1 MLVNVFVPERER
13 ERKRERERP
22 WYKRQEKVRKA
33 KRSLE
38 AADWLCIFSISESMV
53 EGKSLGGCIGLLYRA
68 N

>member
-1 MLVNVFVPERER
+1 MCLCPRER
-13 ERKRERERP
+13 ERERERP

-53 EGKSLGGCIGLLYRA
+53 KGKSLGGCIGLLYRA